1 MPMVIDCPLYD
12 EPRKTMLTKLSEG
25 LPEPLAACGHTY
37 DLYGMV
43 LSPLDQWHFK
53 IVTRFLMT
61 CIGLRTMASAVLLEP
76 AAPLPKSMSTGMRE
90 LPWIRTTTTGPASIL
105 AAIVAALGDAPG
117 QPRIGSMAQRMA
129 SPEPVWLEPAN

>member
-1 MPMVIDCPLYD
+1 
-12 EPRKTMLTKLSEG
+12 
-25 LPEPLAACGHTY
+25 
-37 DLYGMV
+37 MV

-90 LPWIRTTTTGPASIL
+90 LPWIRTTAAGPAFIL
-105 AAIVAALGDAPG
+105 AAMVAARDDAPG
-117 QPRIGSMAQRMA
+117 QPRIGSMALRMV
-129 SPEPVWLEPAN
+129 SPEPVWLDPTDPFKPHADDINDPA